1 MQKDGGRYFGP
12 FANAGSVRRT
22 LDLVNKLFPWRSC
35 TKTITGTDP
44 RPCLDY
50 YINRCIAPCTAY
62 CTKEEYDEVI
72 RQVVL
77 FLEGRTDE
85 VVRELKKEMKTASVA
100 MEYERAGRIR
110 DQLTAIERVTERQA
124 VASTKRADEDV
135 FGLSRGDTDSVVQVL
150 FVRGTRMVGTDSFTM
165 DGTKDESDGAVM
177 AGFVKQYYESA
188 TYVPRRVIVPEA
200 LPEQDLIETM
210 LAEARGGPV
219 EVLTPL
225 RGEKRRLLEM
235 ATKNA
240 EEAREM
246 ARVKW
251 LADSGKR
258 EAALDELTEALD
270 LPRAP
275 KRIECYDIS
284 NIKGHRR

>member
-1 MQKDGGRYFGP
+1 MAFVHEDHHGDGPTALPGLLHQ
-12 FANAGSVRRT
+12 SVH
-22 LDLVNKLFPWRSC
+22 
-35 TKTITGTDP
+35 
-44 RPCLDY
+44 RPLY
-50 YINRCIAPCTAY
+50 RVLH
-62 CTKEEYDEVI
+62 EGEYDEVI

-135 FGLSRGDTDSVVQVL
+135 FGPVEAIRTRSYRCCSWE
-150 FVRGTRMVGTDSFTM
+150 TRMVGTDSFTM

-251 LADSGKR
+251 LADSNG
-258 EAALDELTEALD
+258 AAAGRAYRGPGR

-275 KRIECYDIS
+275 KRIGERLEHQ
-284 NIKGHRR
+284 GHRR